1 MNDLEIDIR
10 SGMAISQSR
19 CGLWTILYFIAKS
32 DVLDARERKLIWTY
46 ANGTNISVLQ
56 SVIHRFT
63 IKTKPG

>member
-32 DVLDARERKLIWTY
+32 DVLDTRGRELIWTY
-46 ANGTNISVLQ
+46 VNGANILAFYS
-56 SVIHRFT
+56 
-63 IKTKPG
+63 P

>member
-32 DVLDARERKLIWTY
+32 DVLDTRGRELIWTY
-46 ANGTNISVLQ
+46 VNGTNILTFYS
-56 SVIHRFT
+56 S
-63 IKTKPG
+63 